1 MSPKSSLS
9 TKAGSSTKASRGRSS
24 TTRTTPGRR
33 PGRHSTSKPTRWPA
47 DVGPSRR
54 GIPSS
59 RLAPLSS
66 PEPVARWPES
76 ETPEPEDDAI
86 MLFADEAQAVKAMQV
101 CVMVPR
107 LSKAERNTYWPQ
119 SSLSGLHRS
128 SSPSFVQRSSSSL
141 PVSYPQRKAKFVD
154 LQSKMMEYDLD
165 ERVVYAGPSTSKA
178 GPGAK
183 PPAVIIDNDEE
194 EEAEVVLLLE
204 MESINDENGESH
216 ADVDEGDVDAE
227 ANTDTDGEEP
237 NARGRGT
244 IVSRYPTRPDG
255 EEIYCHQCRLKSR
268 LVYMHCRSSK
278 CTQGRGRTLKG
289 RIYCKRCIV
298 RAFGVWL
305 VDVG

>member
-9 TKAGSSTKASRGRSS
+9 TKAGRSTKASRGRSS

-47 DVGPSRR
+47 DIGPSRR

-86 MLFADEAQAVKAMQV
+86 MLFADEVQAVKAMQV

-119 SSLSGLHRS
+119 SSLSDLHRS
-128 SSPSFVQRSSSSL
+128 SSPSFVQRSSS
-141 PVSYPQRKAKFVD
+141 YRQRKAKFVD
-154 LQSKMMEYDLD
+154 IEELQSNMMEYDLE

-183 PPAVIIDNDEE
+183 PSAVIIDNDEE

-244 IVSRYPTRPDG
+244 IVSRYPRAPTER
-255 EEIYCHQCRLKSR
+255 KST
-268 LVYMHCRSSK
+268 VTSAGSS
-278 CTQGRGRTLKG
+278 RGWC
-289 RIYCKRCIV
+289 ICIV
-298 RAFGVWL
+298 AAPSVHRVGAGHSRAGFIAKGVLLRDTTSTSLWRE
-305 VDVG
+305 